1 MYVQTLCFTGRVLK
15 KQMFQLSPAMPVMN
29 SETLVWTSLGDLATQ
44 KIMFHFIMNNY
55 ISANE
60 ADWSI
65 CNSNY
70 ELEPAALALIP
81 NYKPIGPLLANYR
94 LGKSSGHFWP
104 QEETCLEWL
113 DQQPSQSV
121 IYVAFGSFTIFNETQ
136 FQELALGLELTNR
149 PFLWVVRQD
158 VSTVKSTLPNMPEGF
173 NDRVQSRGLIVS
185 WAPQQKVLSHPSVA
199 CFLSHCGWNSTVEG
213 VSNGVPF
220 LCWPYFADQFFNQTY
235 ICDHWEVGLELD
247 RDARGIIRK
256 EEIKNK
262 LEQLLIDE
270 RYKERAL
277 NLQAKTVASATKGC
291 SHKNFNNFVDWV
303 KDNHSL

>member
-1 MYVQTLCFTGRVLK
+1 
-15 KQMFQLSPAMPVMN
+15 
-29 SETLVWTSLGDLATQ
+29 
-44 KIMFHFIMNNY
+44 
-55 ISANE
+55 
-60 ADWSI
+60 
-65 CNSNY
+65 
-70 ELEPAALALIP
+70 
-81 NYKPIGPLLANYR
+81 
-94 LGKSSGHFWP
+94 
-104 QEETCLEWL
+104 
-113 DQQPSQSV
+113 
-121 IYVAFGSFTIFNETQ
+121 
-136 FQELALGLELTNR
+136 
-149 PFLWVVRQD
+149 
-158 VSTVKSTLPNMPEGF
+158 MPEGF
-173 NDRVQSRGLIVS
+173 NDRVQNRGLIVS

-303 KDNHSL
+303 KDNHSLWIKVLYSIHYQMRLLVKPRFSSSSGETDYLCARRSKGFQK